1 MLALFAYTEL
11 FAQLGYRCQG
21 KFIHL
26 TPNVSGRYYVQTRN
40 PESKAYLEKI
50 VKNEYKQ
57 DNNKRSVFPVS
68 DNSFFVSSKSQM
80 TENDYISEQFLDSRG
95 NSCYIL
101 PRIIMAL
108 KTNVN
113 IDDLIKGYTGILT
126 PDSIQRLNGMIT
138 FTCSLSSAKDVLRI
152 ASEIDTY
159 SEVEWCNPD
168 MISNLE
174 SHEYNPL
181 FPMQYYLQSNTPGNF
196 DIKAVPAWGIIT
208 GSNNVTVAV
217 IDDGVDPDHEDLI
230 GNVLQG
236 YTIGDA
242 TGYGKPKNENE
253 YNYKGHGMACAG
265 IIGAQNNEKGILG
278 VAYGVNILPVNIITG
293 WAYGEYINGEKR
305 VRNNGFTASDSE
317 LAYAIQWAAER
328 ADILSISYG
337 SNTDINAVITV
348 INNAITNGRNGK
360 GCVVVASS
368 GNDYPSETTIK
379 FPARMNGVI
388 AVGAIDMYGSIH
400 DYSQRGSELD
410 LVAPSGLAG
419 YIGDVVTTDRMGT
432 LGYNPY
438 ESIHGDLADKN
449 YTSVFGGT
457 SAACPQV
464 AGVAALLLSINPNLT
479 VNEVRSILQT
489 TARKLPAMN
498 GLNRT
503 DTYGYG
509 LVDAYAAVLKAFLN
523 ISGSYHV
530 CSTETYTIPNL
541 PSGAIVH
548 WSVSNSKLSLVS
560 GQGTGTATF
569 QKNSNGECVIAATIV
584 IGTSTL
590 TLTKNVWAGSP
601 TAPTVT
607 GWPHTNLFME
617 NIEYDFIAHG
627 NSQAQIL
634 EYQWTVIKGA
644 TLISGGNSTNA
655 TFLMNSPGPVS
666 IRVRARN
673 ACGWGPY
680 TNKSGGITDDNGL
693 IPIKSPG
700 NNIVSIPLSGDGEYE
715 IQLWNTNRM
724 IRSTKTTKSSYD
736 VDLSNLPSDL
746 YIIKVLKDGQNFNQM
761 KVKK

>member
-1 MLALFAYTEL
+1 M
-11 FAQLGYRCQG
+11 
-21 KFIHL
+21 
-26 TPNVSGRYYVQTRN
+26 
-40 PESKAYLEKI
+40 EK
-50 VKNEYKQ
+50 KQ
-57 DNNKRSVFPVS
+57 NKSPKSVYPIS
-68 DNSFFVSSKSQM
+68 ENSFFVSSK
-80 TENDYISEQFLDSRG
+80 NDLFRGDYISKKYYNSKGKPCYISSRIILSLKNGANINKVINGYPRILTLDSVQ
-95 NSCYIL
+95 N
-101 PRIIMAL
+101 L
-108 KTNVN
+108 K
-113 IDDLIKGYTGILT
+113 
-126 PDSIQRLNGMIT
+126 GMIT
-138 FTCSLSSAKDVLRI
+138 LTCNVSAAQDVLRI
-152 ASEIDTY
+152 VSEIDKQD
-159 SEVEWCNPD
+159 EVEWCEPD
-168 MISNLE
+168 MICKWE
-174 SHEYNPL
+174 VHEYNPL
-181 FPMQYYLQSNTPGNF
+181 FSSQYYLQSSSPGNF
-196 DIKAVPAWGIIT
+196 DINVVPAWGIIT
-208 GSNNVTVAV
+208 GSANVTVAV
-217 IDDGVDPDHEDLI
+217 IDEGVDSDHEDLS

-242 TGYGKPKNENE
+242 TGYGKPKNANNL
-253 YNYKGHGMACAG
+253 NYKGHGMACAG
-265 IIGAQNNEKGILG
+265 IIAAKNNEKGILG
-278 VAYGVNILPVNIITG
+278 VAYGVKILPINVAPYEPYTYYENGLESIYKG
-293 WAYGEYINGEKR
+293 WSLYN
-305 VRNNGFTASDSE
+305 SDI
-317 LAYAIQWAAER
+317 AGAILWAADR
-328 ADILSISYG
+328 ADVLSCSWGYESSY
-337 SNTDINAVITV
+337 AVVT
-348 INNAITNGRNGK
+348 NAINYALTYGRNGK

-368 GNDYPSETTIK
+368 GNNYPNETTIK
-379 FPARMNGVI
+379 FPARINGVI
-388 AVGAIDMYGSIH
+388 AVGATSEYGGIH

-410 LVAPSGLAG
+410 LVAPSGLTDFA
-419 YIGDVVTTDRMGT
+419 GDVVTTDRMGT

-438 ESIHGDLADKN
+438 AAQYGDLADNN
-449 YTSVFGGT
+449 YTRTFGGT

-464 AGVAALLLSINPNLT
+464 AGVAALLLSMNPNLT
-479 VNEVRSILQT
+479 SNEVRSILQS
-489 TARKLPAMN
+489 TARKLPGMN

-523 ISGSYHV
+523 ISGSYHI

-590 TLTKNVWAGSP
+590 TLTKNVWAGTP

-634 EYQWTVIKGA
+634 EYQWTVVKGA
-644 TLISGGNSTNA
+644 TLISGGNSSNA
-655 TFLMNSPGPVS
+655 TFLMNSAGPVM
-666 IRVRARN
+666 IKVRARN

-680 TNKSGGITDDNGL
+680 TNKSGTITDDNGQ
-693 IPIKSPG
+693 IPINSPG
-700 NNIVSIPLSGDGEYE
+700 NNILTIPLSDDGEYE

-724 IRSTKTTKSSYD
+724 IRSDKTTKSSYD